1 MRLPVSALLPIRN
14 GEKWIKTSI
23 SNLNQVLNS
32 DDELL
37 IIDDG
42 SKDNTVA
49 IIRESRIIPHL
60 KLISTSGLGLVN
72 ALNLGIAQAKN
83 QWIARFDV
91 DDKYDPKRIDLQLTD
106 IPSDVVAIFTD
117 FKMYSD
123 EGTFLGYFP
132 SPLSDIAI
140 LLSLAR
146 SERNAHPSVI
156 FRKDS
161 VLEVG
166 AYREEDFPC
175 EDLSLWLR
183 LAQVGKLHGISHPAL
198 KYTLRADSVS
208 SSRYSEAKEK
218 TERIFNT
225 FFDLRNRNQI
235 ESIRNT
241 LNLYKKS
248 TYEIERKV
256 YLLRDAFCSQVW
268 RELETKV
275 KLMLILVTIQMLLTP
290 QTYPL
295 ILRESRLRSKRRE
308 VRGN

>member
-1 MRLPVSALLPIRN
+1 MRPQVSALLPIRN
-14 GEKWIKTSI
+14 GERWIKSSI

-42 SKDNTVA
+42 SNDDTVA
-49 IIRESRIIPHL
+49 IIRESTIIPHL
-60 KLISTSGLGLVN
+60 KLISTSGRGLVN
-72 ALNLGIAQAKN
+72 ALNTGIAEAKN

-91 DDKYDPKRIDLQLTD
+91 DDEYEPERIDLQLTD
-106 IPSDVVAIFTD
+106 IPSGVVAVFTD
-117 FKMYSD
+117 FKTYS
-123 EGTFLGYFP
+123 EKGEFLGYFP

-140 LLSLAR
+140 LISLAR

-183 LAQVGKLHGISHPAL
+183 LAQIGKLHGISRPAL

-208 SSRYSEAKEK
+208 STRYSEAKEK

-225 FFDLRNRNQI
+225 FFDLRDRNQLQ
-235 ESIRNT
+235 SISDT
-241 LNLYKKS
+241 LQLYKKS
-248 TYEIERKV
+248 TYGLERKI
-256 YLLRDAFCSQVW
+256 YLLRDAFVSHVW
-268 RELETKV
+268 RRLETKV
-275 KLMLILVTIQMLLTP
+275 KLLLIIVTIQIFLNP
-290 QTYPL
+290 QTYL
-295 ILRESRLRSKRRE
+295 LFLRELRFRSIRRKI
-308 VRGN
+308 RGN

>member
-1 MRLPVSALLPIRN
+1 MRPPVSALLPIRN
-14 GEKWIKTSI
+14 GERWIKSSI
-23 SNLNQVLNS
+23 SNLNQVLKP

-42 SKDNTVA
+42 SNDDTVA
-49 IIRESRIIPHL
+49 IIRESTIIPHL
-60 KLISTSGLGLVN
+60 KLISTSGRGLVN
-72 ALNLGIAQAKN
+72 ALNTGIAEAKN

-91 DDKYDPKRIDLQLTD
+91 DDKYEPERIDLQLTD
-106 IPSDVVAIFTD
+106 IPSGVVAVFTD

-123 EGTFLGYFP
+123 RGEFLGYFP

-140 LLSLAR
+140 LISLAR

-183 LAQVGKLHGISHPAL
+183 LAQIGKLHGISRPAL

-208 SSRYSEAKEK
+208 STRYAEAKEK

-225 FFDLRNRNQI
+225 FFDLRDRNQLQ
-235 ESIRNT
+235 SISDT
-241 LNLYKKS
+241 FKLYKKS
-248 TYEIERKV
+248 TYGLERKV
-256 YLLRDAFCSQVW
+256 YLLRDAFGSHVW
-268 RELETKV
+268 RLLETKV
-275 KLMLILVTIQMLLTP
+275 KLLLMIVTIQIFLNP
-290 QTYPL
+290 QTYL
-295 ILRESRLRSKRRE
+295 LFLRESELRSNRRK